1 MFMYR
6 FKYDDVWI
14 YTGGV
19 MSLAIV
25 VVRVPKELKE
35 KMRKYKHVNWSEVI
49 RKTIQSEVRR
59 LELEEAVE
67 IVREIYSKTVEGVY
81 DSVETIRRDRDE
93 N

>member
-1 MFMYR
+1 MY
-6 FKYDDVWI
+6 
-14 YTGGV
+14 
-19 MSLAIV
+19 LAKSIV

-49 RKTIQSEVRR
+49 RKTIQNEVRR

-67 IVREIYSKTVEGVY
+67 IVREIYSKTEEGVY
-81 DSVETIRRDRDE
+81 DSAETIRRDRDE